1 MRLSRRTFLQASLQA
16 STSGLAA
23 AILPSV
29 ILPGRL
35 LAAEEGGVTLTA
47 REVPKTLPGAVGPS
61 TLWLYDDGKNDTL
74 PIVLRTQRGR
84 PFKAVF
90 RNELKEHS
98 TIHWHGLRV
107 PYAMD
112 GVPYFTQAPVKPGES
127 FTYSFSP
134 PDPGTFFFHPHC
146 NTVEALGRGLAGVL
160 IVEDPRDQGLFDVE
174 HVIALKDWR
183 VKHDGSF
190 EDFLTD
196 AGAAKAGSF
205 GRLRTANGQAVPVL
219 TVPPGARVRLR
230 ILNLDSTRIPQLS
243 LSGVRAV
250 VIATDGNACDPFPL
264 NAWRLGPAMR
274 ADVGFVAPEKAG
286 AELVLE
292 DVFSSKPRPLAKIV
306 TAGQGLRSTRASLR
320 LPPAELP
327 VPDLKAATKLEFS
340 LLAGHADPAL
350 EAWAKEMGATVD
362 EICLTQKVFWSI
374 NRQAWPGAAHDR
386 KPPPLAELKSGES
399 YIVELFNGTP
409 HQHPMHLHGQTFR
422 VLGSSER
429 DVPVHWADTVL
440 VRPKERLRIAFV
452 AGEPGDWMFHCHIIE
467 HQETGMMGYLRVV

>member
-1 MRLSRRTFLQASLQA
+1 MSFRITRRELLQAGA
-16 STSGLAA
+16 AAGVAA
-23 AILPSV
+23 AILP
-29 ILPGRL
+29 GRVV
-35 LAAEEGGVTLTA
+35 AAENGAGLTLTA
-47 REVPKTLPGAVGPS
+47 REVPKTLPGNVGPS
-61 TLWLYDDGKNDTL
+61 TLWLYDDGKNETL
-74 PIVLRTQRGR
+74 PIVLRTPRGR
-84 PFKAVF
+84 PFTAVF

-98 TIHWHGLRV
+98 TIHWHGIRV
-107 PYAMD
+107 PYGMD
-112 GVPYFTQAPVKPGES
+112 GVPYFTQDPVEPGQS
-127 FTYSFSP
+127 FTYSFAP

-160 IVEDPRDQGLFDVE
+160 VVEDPRDQGLFDVE
-174 HVIALKDWR
+174 HVVALKDWR

-190 EDFLTD
+190 DSFLTD

-205 GRLRTANGQAVPVL
+205 GNLRTANGQALP
-219 TVPPGARVRLR
+219 TISVPPGARVRLR
-230 ILNLDSTRIPQLS
+230 ILNLDATRIPQLS
-243 LSGVRAV
+243 LRGVPAM

-286 AELVLE
+286 AEIVLE
-292 DVFSSKPRPLAKIV
+292 DIFSSKPRPLARIV
-306 TAGQGLRSTRASLR
+306 TAGQGLRSTKASLR

-327 VPDLKAATKLEFS
+327 QPDLKAATKLEFS

-350 EAWAKEMGATVD
+350 EAWAKENGVSID

-374 NRQAWPGAAHDR
+374 NRQAWPGSGHDR
-386 KPPPLAELKSGES
+386 KPPPLAELKSGKS
-399 YIVELFNGTP
+399 YVVELFNGTP

-422 VLGSSER
+422 VIGSSER
-429 DVPVHWADTVL
+429 DVPPHWADTVL

-452 AGEPGDWMFHCHIIE
+452 AAEPGDWMFHCHIIE